1 MRVKDVVAG
10 DGERTVAVQAEGRV
24 RPALRAEGALDR
36 GRRAV
41 AADPVRAGDDAESRR
56 RRVGDGGEGR
66 AAHLPAEREVAVVH
80 GAERAVWAEV
90 DIIVTGDRAHL
101 LPRKHFRG
109 IPIVTPREFVE
120 RSS

>member
-1 MRVKDVVAG
+1 M
-10 DGERTVAVQAEGRV
+10 
-24 RPALRAEGALDR
+24 
-36 GRRAV
+36 
-41 AADPVRAGDDAESRR
+41 
-56 RRVGDGGEGR
+56 
-66 AAHLPAEREVAVVH
+66 AVVH